1 MERDFF
7 RSLFSRCELRRDQ
20 DSCGPTVDL
29 HSRSPRAHKTKARVF
44 RGETAKYRMD
54 AGDFAARRRQLHNF
68 RVTRLCTTCTRLM
81 NKKLQMHE
89 FC

>member
-54 AGDFAARRRQLHNF
+54 AGDSSPAPPVAQFPRHPPVHDLHSID
-68 RVTRLCTTCTRLM
+68 
-81 NKKLQMHE
+81 E
-89 FC
+89 